1 MVYAVII
8 LSIVCLILL
17 YIVFNLTRKNEY
29 QEDIVV
35 SYMRY
40 LDNIS
45 RVIELA
51 DEKLKNLDE
60 KGSFSSDDEIGF
72 MFKQIQVIQGIL
84 NEFIIKESKD
94 NG

>member
-1 MVYAVII
+1 MVYVVII

-60 KGSFSSDDEIGF
+60 KGAFSSDDEIGF